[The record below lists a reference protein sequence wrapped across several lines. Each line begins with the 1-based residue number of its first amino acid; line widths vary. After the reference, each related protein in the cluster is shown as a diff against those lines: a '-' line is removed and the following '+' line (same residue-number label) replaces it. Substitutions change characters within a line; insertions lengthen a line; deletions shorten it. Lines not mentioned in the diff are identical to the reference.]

1 MKTIDE
7 IYEQLLVA
15 LKEANYLVSD
25 YDYTWEDSF
34 YMIVEKMDD
43 DSQAFRLT
51 VRLEEETVHAT
62 LDLVE
67 VYVQERYYNAD
78 DDYLP
83 DDFEDEMKFEVDDP
97 ELIKNLV
104 DFVGNIGFCGVSDLV
119 NDLLNE
125 IEELTERYSVEAI
138 SFYQKNWTLVDTLL
152 TNYIMHS
159 GGADGSDTMW
169 DIIGRVY
176 GLEVVRHYY
185 YINKTPRGN
194 FPISNSAYEEGKC
207 AVYRANNTLKR
218 QNFES
223 ICFCFPEIG
232 VKSKTLMQYML
243 LQKDLMGTLL
253 REEQVGQ
260 YKWQLILIRM
270 YLYLTNQGAV
280 GLPMTLNFQN
290 GNIVKPRFYD

>member
-51 VRLEEETVHAT
+51 VRLEEETVHAI

-138 SFYQKNWTLVDTLL
+138 SFLSKELDSRGYFVD
-152 TNYIMHS
+152 
-159 GGADGSDTMW
+159 
-169 DIIGRVY
+169 
-176 GLEVVRHYY
+176 
-185 YINKTPRGN
+185 
-194 FPISNSAYEEGKC
+194 
-207 AVYRANNTLKR
+207 
-218 QNFES
+218 
-223 ICFCFPEIG
+223 
-232 VKSKTLMQYML
+232 
-243 LQKDLMGTLL
+243 
-253 REEQVGQ
+253 
-260 YKWQLILIRM
+260 
-270 YLYLTNQGAV
+270 
-280 GLPMTLNFQN
+280 
-290 GNIVKPRFYD
+290 

>member
-1 MKTIDE
+1 MIIKSILDTDL
-7 IYEQLLVA
+7 YKFTTSYA
-15 LKEANYLVSD
+15 
-25 YDYTWEDSF
+25 

-138 SFYQKNWTLVDTLL
+138 SFLSKELDSRGYFVD
-152 TNYIMHS
+152 
-159 GGADGSDTMW
+159 
-169 DIIGRVY
+169 
-176 GLEVVRHYY
+176 
-185 YINKTPRGN
+185 
-194 FPISNSAYEEGKC
+194 
-207 AVYRANNTLKR
+207 
-218 QNFES
+218 
-223 ICFCFPEIG
+223 
-232 VKSKTLMQYML
+232 
-243 LQKDLMGTLL
+243 
-253 REEQVGQ
+253 
-260 YKWQLILIRM
+260 
-270 YLYLTNQGAV
+270 
-280 GLPMTLNFQN
+280 
-290 GNIVKPRFYD
+290 

>member
-15 LKEANYLVSD
+15 LEEANYLVSD
-25 YDYTWEDSF
+25 HDYTWEESF

-51 VRLEEETVHAT
+51 VRLEEEVFHAT

-138 SFYQKNWTLVDTLL
+138 SFLSKELDSRGYFVD
-152 TNYIMHS
+152 
-159 GGADGSDTMW
+159 
-169 DIIGRVY
+169 
-176 GLEVVRHYY
+176 
-185 YINKTPRGN
+185 
-194 FPISNSAYEEGKC
+194 
-207 AVYRANNTLKR
+207 
-218 QNFES
+218 
-223 ICFCFPEIG
+223 
-232 VKSKTLMQYML
+232 
-243 LQKDLMGTLL
+243 
-253 REEQVGQ
+253 
-260 YKWQLILIRM
+260 
-270 YLYLTNQGAV
+270 
-280 GLPMTLNFQN
+280 
-290 GNIVKPRFYD
+290 

>member
-7 IYEQLLVA
+7 IYEQLLIA

-104 DFVGNIGFCGVSDLV
+104 DFVGNIRFCGVSDLV

-138 SFYQKNWTLVDTLL
+138 SFLSKELDSRGYFVD
-152 TNYIMHS
+152 
-159 GGADGSDTMW
+159 
-169 DIIGRVY
+169 
-176 GLEVVRHYY
+176 
-185 YINKTPRGN
+185 
-194 FPISNSAYEEGKC
+194 
-207 AVYRANNTLKR
+207 
-218 QNFES
+218 
-223 ICFCFPEIG
+223 
-232 VKSKTLMQYML
+232 
-243 LQKDLMGTLL
+243 
-253 REEQVGQ
+253 
-260 YKWQLILIRM
+260 
-270 YLYLTNQGAV
+270 
-280 GLPMTLNFQN
+280 
-290 GNIVKPRFYD
+290 

>member
-15 LKEANYLVSD
+15 LEEANYLVSD
-25 YDYTWEDSF
+25 HDYTWEESF

-51 VRLEEETVHAT
+51 VRLEEEVVHAT

-119 NDLLNE
+119 NDLFNE

-138 SFYQKNWTLVDTLL
+138 NFLSRELDYRGYFVD
-152 TNYIMHS
+152 
-159 GGADGSDTMW
+159 
-169 DIIGRVY
+169 
-176 GLEVVRHYY
+176 
-185 YINKTPRGN
+185 
-194 FPISNSAYEEGKC
+194 
-207 AVYRANNTLKR
+207 
-218 QNFES
+218 
-223 ICFCFPEIG
+223 
-232 VKSKTLMQYML
+232 
-243 LQKDLMGTLL
+243 
-253 REEQVGQ
+253 
-260 YKWQLILIRM
+260 
-270 YLYLTNQGAV
+270 
-280 GLPMTLNFQN
+280 
-290 GNIVKPRFYD
+290 

>member
-138 SFYQKNWTLVDTLL
+138 SFLSRKLDY
-152 TNYIMHS
+152 
-159 GGADGSDTMW
+159 
-169 DIIGRVY
+169 
-176 GLEVVRHYY
+176 
-185 YINKTPRGN
+185 RGY
-194 FPISNSAYEEGKC
+194 FVE
-207 AVYRANNTLKR
+207 
-218 QNFES
+218 
-223 ICFCFPEIG
+223 
-232 VKSKTLMQYML
+232 
-243 LQKDLMGTLL
+243 
-253 REEQVGQ
+253 
-260 YKWQLILIRM
+260 
-270 YLYLTNQGAV
+270 
-280 GLPMTLNFQN
+280 
-290 GNIVKPRFYD
+290 